1 MNFVEEKDR
10 LVSKS
15 KKIVNIYIVFL
26 FSVIWLGY
34 YNQFVFG
41 VNRLAGGVVSI
52 VIYYIVYN
60 YFAKLYRAY
69 KIGTYKISEIIFSQF
84 LAIGLADT
92 VLYVECCLVSHRYV
106 NILPG
111 LITAGI
117 QILGMVVWAVYTKQY
132 FIRYIEANDTLVIY
146 GKEDY
151 AEFVHKLNRKYE
163 HLFRIKE
170 CISIEDYT
178 AAEQLHDKMD
188 QYDTVILYEVEKGH
202 RTETMEYC
210 IERQKTLYITPRISD
225 IILQGFEERT
235 LIDTPLF
242 KYEYNYLHTKQ
253 YRTKRLLDLTVSII
267 AFVLTAIPMLVT
279 AIAIKLEDRGP
290 VFFKQKRCTVGGRV
304 FEIIKFRSMITDAEK
319 AGAVIPCTDHDPRI
333 TKVGNIIRRFRIDEL
348 PQIFNILKGDM
359 SVVGPRPE
367 RVEHVK
373 KYCEEVPE
381 FAYRMRVKGGLTGYA
396 QIFGKYNTSAYDKL
410 KLDLMY
416 IENQSFLLDLKMI
429 MLTVKTL
436 FTAESTEGFE
446 EEKSRGIGKWDVDLH

>member
-1 MNFVEEKDR
+1 MNCVEERDR

-15 KKIVNIYIVFL
+15 KKIVNLYIVFL
-26 FSVIWLGY
+26 FSLIWFFY

-41 VNRLAGGVVSI
+41 TNRIAGGAVSI
-52 VIYYIVYN
+52 LIYLIIYN

-84 LAIGLADT
+84 LAIGMADM
-92 VLYVECCLVSHRYV
+92 VLYIECCLANHHYV
-106 NILPG
+106 DIMPG

-117 QILGMVVWAVYTKQY
+117 QIAGMIVWAVYTKRY
-132 FIRYIEANDTLVIY
+132 FIRYIEANHTLVIS
-146 GKEDY
+146 GREDVDG
-151 AEFVHKLNRKYE
+151 FVCKLNRKYS

-170 CISIEDYT
+170 CIGIDNCT
-178 AAEQLHDKMD
+178 IEQLHEKID
-188 QYDTVILYEVEKGH
+188 QYDTIILYETAKGR
-202 RTETMEYC
+202 RTDLMEYC
-210 IERQKTLYITPRISD
+210 IDHQKNLYITPRISD
-225 IILQGFEERT
+225 IILQGFEART

-242 KYEYNYLHTKQ
+242 KYEYHYMDVRQ
-253 YRTKRLLDLTVSII
+253 YRTKRLLDLTVS
-267 AFVLTAIPMLVT
+267 VTALALAAVPMMIT

-290 VFFKQKRCTVGGRV
+290 VFFKQKRCTINGRI
-304 FEIIKFRSMITDAEK
+304 FEIIKFRSMVIDAEK
-319 AGAVIPCTDHDPRI
+319 EGAVIPCTDHDPRI
-333 TKVGNIIRRFRIDEL
+333 TKVGRIIRRFRIDEL

-381 FAYRMRVKGGLTGYA
+381 FTYRMRVKGGLTGYA

-416 IENQSFLLDLKMI
+416 IENQSFLMDLKMI

-436 FTAESTEGFE
+436 FTLESTEGFE
-446 EEKSRGIGKWDVDLH
+446 EEKSKMIGKWEG

>member
-1 MNFVEEKDR
+1 MNFIEEKDK

-15 KKIVNIYIVFL
+15 KKIVNIYIVFM
-26 FSVIWLGY
+26 FSIVWLCY

-41 VNRLAGGVVSI
+41 TNRMAGGVVS
-52 VIYYIVYN
+52 VAIYFIIYN

-69 KIGTYKISEIIFSQF
+69 KIGTYKVSEIVFSQF
-84 LAIGLADT
+84 LAIGMADAI
-92 VLYVECCLVSHRYV
+92 LYVECCLVCHHYV

-117 QILGMVVWAVYTKQY
+117 QIAGMVVWAVYTKQY
-132 FIRYIEANDTLVIY
+132 FINYIEANDTLVIY
-146 GKEDY
+146 GREDS
-151 AEFVHKLNRKYE
+151 AEFVRKLKKKYE
-163 HLFRIKE
+163 HLFQIKE
-170 CISIEDYT
+170 CISISDYT
-178 AAEQLHDKMD
+178 AEQFHAKID
-188 QYDTVILYEVEKGH
+188 QYDTVILYEVAKGY
-202 RTETMEYC
+202 RTGMMEYC
-210 IERQKTLYITPRISD
+210 IEHQKNLYITPRVSD

-242 KYEYNYLHTKQ
+242 KYEYHYLDTRQ
-253 YRTKRLLDLTVSII
+253 YRTKRLLDLTVSVF
-267 AFVLTAIPMLVT
+267 ALALTAIPMLIT
-279 AIAIKLEDRGP
+279 AIAIKVEDGGP
-290 VFFKQKRCTVGGRV
+290 IFFKQKRCTVNGKV
-304 FEIIKFRSMITDAEK
+304 FEIIKFRSMVTDAEK
-319 AGAVIPCTDHDPRI
+319 QGTVIPCTAHDPRI
-333 TKVGNIIRRFRIDEL
+333 TKVGRFIRRFRIDEL
-348 PQIFNILKGDM
+348 PQLFNILRGDM

-367 RVEHVK
+367 RVEHVE

-381 FAYRMRVKGGLTGYA
+381 FVYRMRVKGGLTGYA

-446 EEKSRGIGKWDVDLH
+446 EEKSKMIGNWDVEG

>member
-1 MNFVEEKDR
+1 MNFIEEKDR

-15 KKIVNIYIVFL
+15 KKIVNLYIVFL
-26 FSVIWLGY
+26 FSMIWFFY

-41 VNRLAGGVVSI
+41 TNRITGGAVS
-52 VIYYIVYN
+52 VLIYFAIYN

-84 LAIGLADT
+84 LAIGMADA
-92 VLYVECCLVSHRYV
+92 VLYAECCLASHHCV

-111 LITAGI
+111 LATAGI
-117 QILGMVVWAVYTKQY
+117 QITGMIVWAVYTKQY
-132 FIRYIEANDTLVIY
+132 FIRYIEANNTLVIF
-146 GKEDY
+146 GREDVN
-151 AEFVHKLNRKYE
+151 EFVCKLNRKYR
-163 HLFRIKE
+163 HLFQIRE
-170 CISIEDYT
+170 CVSMNDYT
-178 AAEQLHDKMD
+178 AGQLRRKID
-188 QYDTVILYEVEKGH
+188 QYETVILYEVARGC
-202 RTETMEYC
+202 RTDMMEYC
-210 IERQKTLYITPRISD
+210 IEHQKTLYITPRISD

-235 LIDTPLF
+235 LIDTPVF
-242 KYEYNYLHTKQ
+242 KYEYHYMDTRQ
-253 YRTKRLLDLTVSII
+253 YRTKRLLDLTVS
-267 AFVLTAIPMLVT
+267 LTALVLAAVPMLIT
-279 AIAIKLEDRGP
+279 AIAIKLEDHGP
-290 VFFKQKRCTVGGRV
+290 IFFKQKRCTVNGRV
-304 FEIIKFRSMITDAEK
+304 FEIIKFRSMVTDAEK
-319 AGAVIPCTDHDPRI
+319 KGSVIPCMDRDPRI
-333 TKVGNIIRRFRIDEL
+333 TKVGRLIRRFRIDEL

-373 KYCEEVPE
+373 KYCEEIPE

-416 IENQSFLLDLKMI
+416 IENQSFLMDLKMI

-446 EEKSRGIGKWDVDLH
+446 EEKSKMIGKWDG

>member
-1 MNFVEEKDR
+1 MNLIEEKDK

-15 KKIVNIYIVFL
+15 KNIVNFYIVSL
-26 FSVIWLGY
+26 FFIVWFCF

-41 VNRLAGGVVSI
+41 VNRIAGGVFSV
-52 VIYYIVYN
+52 VIYFIIYN

-84 LAIGLADT
+84 LAIGIADT
-92 VLYVECCLVSHRYV
+92 VLYVECCLVSRRYV

-111 LITAGI
+111 LVTAGI
-117 QILGMVVWAVYTKQY
+117 QILGMAVWAVYTKQY
-132 FIRYIEANDTLVIY
+132 FIRYIDANATLVLY
-146 GKEDY
+146 GGEDS
-151 AEFVHKLNRKYE
+151 AEFVRKLKQKYE

-170 CISIEDYT
+170 CISIEDFT
-178 AAEQLHDKMD
+178 KEQLYAKIAP
-188 QYDTVILYEVEKGH
+188 YDTVILYEVDRGS
-202 RTETMEYC
+202 RTSTMEYC
-210 IERQKTLYITPRISD
+210 IEHKKNLYITPRISD

-242 KYEYNYLHTKQ
+242 KYEYHYLDARK
-253 YRTKRLLDLTVSII
+253 YRTKCLLDLTVSII
-267 AFVLTAIPMLVT
+267 ALIFAAVPMAVT
-279 AIAIKLEDRGP
+279 AIAIKLEDGGP
-290 VFFKQKRCTVGGRV
+290 VFFKQKRCTVNGRV
-304 FEIIKFRSMITDAEK
+304 FEIIKFRSMIPDAEK
-319 AGAVIPCTDHDPRI
+319 EGAVIPCTEHDARI
-333 TKVGNIIRRFRIDEL
+333 TKVGRVIRRFRIDEL

-373 KYCEEVPE
+373 KYCLEVPE

-416 IENQSFLLDLKMI
+416 IENQSLLLDLKMI

-436 FTAESTEGFE
+436 FTPESTEGFE
-446 EEKSRGIGKWDVDLH
+446 EEKSKMIGKWKNEG